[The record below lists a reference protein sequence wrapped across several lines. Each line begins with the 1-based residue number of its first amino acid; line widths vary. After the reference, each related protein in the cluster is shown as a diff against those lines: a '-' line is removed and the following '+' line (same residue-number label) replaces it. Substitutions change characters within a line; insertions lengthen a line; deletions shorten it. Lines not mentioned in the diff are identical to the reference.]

1 MSFLT
6 VLRINGSGTGHGEK
20 REEVNGKKEGGSQ
33 SLCAITILTV
43 GTKQD
48 VRHPVWGS
56 AHLLTDGF
64 QVNIRVHLQEGAA
77 LMAQTIKIDQLADTV
92 MKGMEEYAK
101 LAAEDLK
108 KDVQKAG
115 KTVKQQIESTAPKKT
130 GKYSKSWA
138 VKKTR
143 ETSDSIQIVV
153 HSKRYQLTHL
163 LEFGHAKRGGGR
175 TRAFPHIAP
184 AEQAGIEQLTRDIER
199 DLQKGG

>member
-1 MSFLT
+1 M
-6 VLRINGSGTGHGEK
+6 
-20 REEVNGKKEGGSQ
+20 GK
-33 SLCAITILTV
+33 IYMV
-43 GTKQD
+43 G
-48 VRHPVWGS
+48 
-56 AHLLTDGF
+56 A
-64 QVNIRVHLQEGAA
+64 
-77 LMAQTIKIDQLADTV
+77 
-92 MKGMEEYAK
+92 MKGGVGK
-101 LAAEDLK
+101 SVSVFNLAYSLK
-108 KDVQKAG
+108 KRGMKVLAVDFDPQS